1 MKHVKLVR
9 VIKRERRGE
18 ATQAEAAQPSPAP
31 EAAANA
37 REMRDVVS
45 GWVRE
50 HHQRSEEFR
59 RNYSTLLRELGFT
72 APRAGVAV

>member
-9 VIKRERRGE
+9 VIKRERRSE
-18 ATQAEAAQPSPAP
+18 AGQSGDACPSPAP
-31 EAAANA
+31 EATANA

-50 HHQRSEEFR
+50 HHHRSEEFR